1 MEIFRVTRDLYG
13 QETLQGVSWDLLWI
27 GFGAGALY
35 IIGHILHMLFWAPKV
50 KLKAKQR
57 AESAEGTIAGE

>member
-27 GFGAGALY
+27 GFGAGAAF
-35 IIGHILHMLFWAPKV
+35 IVGHILHMLFWAPKV
-50 KLKAKQR
+50 KLKARQH
-57 AESAEGTIAGE
+57 AESAKGAMAGE